1 MAKILILTVWFIA
14 TAILLSACL
23 DMVSAA
29 NTIEN
34 CIGVLLLVLLAAIS
48 VKTKCFIKILTI
60 WKKLSK
66 SQSEQQ

>member
-1 MAKILILTVWFIA
+1 MAKALILTVWFIV
-14 TAILLSACL
+14 TTTLLSVSL
-23 DMVSAA
+23 DMISAA

-34 CIGVLLLVLLAAIS
+34 CIGVFLLVLLAAIS

-66 SQSEQQ
+66 LQSEQ

>member
-1 MAKILILTVWFIA
+1 MAKVLILTVWFLA
-14 TAILLSACL
+14 TTILLSLCL
-23 DMVSAA
+23 DMISAA

-34 CIGVLLLVLLAAIS
+34 CVGVFLLVLLAAIS

-66 SQSEQQ
+66 SQSER

>member
-1 MAKILILTVWFIA
+1 MAKALILTVWFIIA
-14 TAILLSACL
+14 TLMLSACL
-23 DMVSAA
+23 DMISAA

-34 CIGVLLLVLLAAIS
+34 CVGIFLLVVLATIS

-66 SQSEQQ
+66 SES

>member
-1 MAKILILTVWFIA
+1 MAKALILTVWFIA
-14 TAILLSACL
+14 ATILLSVCF
-23 DMVSAA
+23 DMISAA

-34 CIGVLLLVLLAAIS
+34 CVGVFLLVLLVAIS

-66 SQSEQQ
+66 SQSEQ

>member
-1 MAKILILTVWFIA
+1 MAKALILTVWFLAI
-14 TAILLSACL
+14 TILLSVCL
-23 DMVSAA
+23 DMISAA

-34 CIGVLLLVLLAAIS
+34 CVGVFLIVLLAATS

-66 SQSEQQ
+66 SQSER

>member
-1 MAKILILTVWFIA
+1 MAKALTLTVWFIA
-14 TAILLSACL
+14 ATILLSVSF
-23 DMVSAA
+23 DMISAA

-34 CIGVLLLVLLAAIS
+34 CLGVFLLVLLAAIS

-66 SQSEQQ
+66 SQSER

>member
-1 MAKILILTVWFIA
+1 MAKALTLTVWFIA
-14 TAILLSACL
+14 ATILLSVSF
-23 DMVSAA
+23 DMISAA

-34 CIGVLLLVLLAAIS
+34 CVGVFLLVLLAEIS

-66 SQSEQQ
+66 SQSER